1 MLFIALWV
9 TVVKVRLACRGG
21 DLEGDVVRY
30 LEWSKSG

>member
-21 DLEGDVVRY
+21 DLEGT
-30 LEWSKSG
+30 

>member
-21 DLEGDVVRY
+21 DLEGT
-30 LEWSKSG
+30 W